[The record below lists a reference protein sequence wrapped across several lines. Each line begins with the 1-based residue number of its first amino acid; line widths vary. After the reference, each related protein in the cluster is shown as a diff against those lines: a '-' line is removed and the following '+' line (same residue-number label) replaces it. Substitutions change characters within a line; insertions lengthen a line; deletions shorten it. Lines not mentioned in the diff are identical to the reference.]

1 MIEEV
6 KEMLEEKASL
16 EREYLELVHI
26 SDEMNLSAEIHD
38 KMIMAN
44 IAHSLAVIADAL
56 ADRKDE
62 PQIDC
67 FLCKWLGEVNVCG
80 RCRNRNLF
88 AENDEPQTEN
98 E

>member
-6 KEMLEEKASL
+6 EKMLEEKASL

-38 KMIMAN
+38 KLIMAN

-56 ADRKDE
+56 ADHKT
-62 PQIDC
+62 
-67 FLCKWLGEVNVCG
+67 
-80 RCRNRNLF
+80 
-88 AENDEPQTEN
+88 EPQTERS